1 MKKKGKINEYNIL
14 GLNIQIILTI
24 LVCIFSLLG
33 FLVNKNFFNIMK
45 IFGGLDLLVMAYN
58 NEKIYH
64 NKGISVVYVIFGV
77 IMLIWGIVGLVGVI

>member
-1 MKKKGKINEYNIL
+1 
-14 GLNIQIILTI
+14 
-24 LVCIFSLLG
+24 
-33 FLVNKNFFNIMK
+33 MK

-77 IMLIWGIVGLVGVI
+77 VMLIWGIVGLVGVI